1 MFSDAI
7 HFANV
12 GAAFEQRL
20 IDGLLFGQA
29 QTLGG
34 QRQQG
39 GAATRY
45 EAQNQIVLG
54 QTLGQ
59 LQNFFCG
66 CQTRRIRHRMRS
78 LYHFQTG
85 RHTLRTLGGV
95 AVTRHH
101 HARQRG
107 MLGPKRL
114 NGMGHGTRSLACA
127 KYQRSASGHLG
138 QIVWRVVQRQGP
150 LDCCLK

>member
-1 MFSDAI
+1 MKRGQHLSGDLDVVALQNLQRILTGGGIGHSGPTGNDRGIIAGHITDGQSNHLGRRTSSGQTSAFDARQVFSDAI

-59 LQNFFCG
+59 LQNFFGG
-66 CQTRRIRHRMRS
+66 CQTRRIGHR
-78 LYHFQTG
+78 
-85 RHTLRTLGGV
+85 V
-95 AVTRHH
+95 
-101 HARQRG
+101 
-107 MLGPKRL
+107 
-114 NGMGHGTRSLACA
+114 
-127 KYQRSASGHLG
+127 
-138 QIVWRVVQRQGP
+138 
-150 LDCCLK
+150 